1 MKKSLMKKLVLA
13 GCLASF
19 SSVLGMQNQ
28 DEGWFEAAKSGN
40 LATIDRMIEGGVDLN
55 TRDTEGNTALIIA
68 AREGCLDVVNRL
80 MSPSNNQ
87 VLSLVLGWKRGGR
100 KLSKQSVRQWCYK
113 AIDVD
118 ARNKKGETAL
128 IEAAFR
134 GHYEIVRLLVYEG
147 ADVNATS
154 KIFDSIINNNGT
166 RDKYGGNTALIWAA
180 QRGYF
185 DMARFLIDADAD
197 IDAVDVCGETP
208 LLHSVRSGYPNI
220 AKLLIDAGAD
230 VNVAECVR
238 SMSACRGRP
247 ILTLAIEEVG
257 SSNLVRWLI
266 KAGADIDAT
275 APEAIYVQTPLTAA
289 FGKDRWDIM
298 RLLLKAGADV
308 HELDDYRK
316 GALIVTERGR
326 KLLSLADK
334 FVEAEAEHKMMQ
346 TKTLQ

>member
-28 DEGWFEAAKSGN
+28 DEGWFEAARSGN

-55 TRDTEGNTALIIA
+55 TRDKEGNTALIIA
-68 AREGCLDVVNRL
+68 ARDGCLDVVNRL

-113 AIDVD
+113 AVDVD

-128 IEAAFR
+128 IEAARR

-147 ADVNATS
+147 ADVNAAS
-154 KIFDSIINNNGT
+154 NIFDSIIINNNGT
-166 RDKYGGNTALIWAA
+166 RDKCGGYTSLILAA
-180 QRGYF
+180 MLGHF
-185 DMARFLIDADAD
+185 DIARLLIDAGAD

-208 LLHSVRSGYPNI
+208 LLHSVRCGYPNI

-230 VNVAECVR
+230 VNVAEGVMDAR
-238 SMSACRGRP
+238 RGRP

-298 RLLLKAGADV
+298 RLLLKSGADV

-316 GALIVTERGR
+316 GALMVTERGR